1 MNICM
6 TDEELKDVKKDER
19 PSFLK
24 EAREEREKL
33 EKVRDEIKVQMEE
46 LKELRAEDILSG
58 RAPQAKQTKK
68 VEENP
73 QEYLKRMTGIDL
85 GKR

>member
-1 MNICM
+1 MS
-6 TDEELKDVKKDER
+6 DEELKEVKKEER

-33 EKVRDEIKVQMEE
+33 EKVRDELRVDIEK
-46 LKELRAEDILSG
+46 LKELREEDILSG
-58 RAPQAKQTKK
+58 RAIQPKPEVK

-73 QEYLKRMTGIDL
+73 VDYLKRAL
-85 GKR
+85 QNKL